1 MAATAERPVLETLR
15 NAYSSAKCPT
25 GFGAIEIISRSSRI
39 AARIYVKNHHVVGL
53 EVSNF
58 PLEIIRRIITSEH
71 ISDKNRDFLL
81 EHFSENLADNRI
93 VDYVV
98 ENQMIPM
105 SVLVVYI
112 KDLFLGACDYV
123 ASIPMAEITWRSN
136 VTYKNIPIPEVDLD
150 RLWTVVSNRQIEYKR
165 MASVFTVGEE
175 QVRNLNFKRKDN
187 ADFDMTQLS
196 ANIVSLA
203 TGEWTILD
211 FARQFGLSLYLSTRE
226 VQKMWIEGKLNVI
239 YDAEFKLKPPAL
251 SDIANAHVSE
261 NKENEANAK
270 TAKEIAKLEAD
281 LNKLKNMIQETQ
293 NKLKELKG
301 GV

>member
-1 MAATAERPVLETLR
+1 MATTSERPVLETLR
-15 NAYSSAKCPT
+15 NVYSSAKCPT
-25 GFGAIEIISRSSRI
+25 GVGAIEIISRSSRI
-39 AARIYVKNHHVVGL
+39 AARFYVKDHNIVGL

-71 ISDKNRDFLL
+71 ITDQNRDFLL
-81 EHFSENLADNRI
+81 EHFAENLADNRI

-98 ENQMIPM
+98 ENNMIPM

-123 ASIPMAEITWRSN
+123 ASIPMAEITWRPN

-150 RLWTVVSNRQIEYKR
+150 RLWTVVTNRQNEYKR

-175 QVRNLNFKRKDN
+175 QVRNLNFKRKD
-187 ADFDMTQLS
+187 DSDIELTQLS
-196 ANIVSLA
+196 ANILSLA

-226 VQKMWIEGKLNVI
+226 IQKMWIEGKLNII
-239 YDAEFKLKPPAL
+239 YDAEFKLKPPSGINTATT
-251 SDIANAHVSE
+251 NVSE
-261 NKENEANAK
+261 TKENPDE
-270 TAKEIAKLEAD
+270 KEIFKLEKE
-281 LNKLKNMIQETQ
+281 LNKLKQMIEETES
-293 NKLKELKG
+293 KLKKLKG
-301 GV
+301 EA